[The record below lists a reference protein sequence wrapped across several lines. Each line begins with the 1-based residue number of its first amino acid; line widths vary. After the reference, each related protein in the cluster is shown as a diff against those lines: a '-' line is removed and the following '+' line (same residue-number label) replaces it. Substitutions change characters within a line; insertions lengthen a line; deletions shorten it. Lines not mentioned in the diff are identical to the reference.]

1 VGPASDSRRPR
12 IPRTPSCVWTCW
24 TCSLL
29 CLCVSLQLALG
40 NVPEPVMLFWE
51 SQCACFC
58 PSTSLFLCMSLS
70 LRPYFSASLRLCVSV
85 CLYHHVSALHLSSA
99 ERSRRSHHHPF
110 SQLQYAPT
118 TIHPH
123 LCTHHYPPAALHP
136 PLSTRSFAPPADP
149 RRTRGLLHPL
159 GRTLDQRPD
168 ARQAPRCEEGVLGR
182 LERSNRLSY
191 CNSGKVA
198 GGQVAQKLTDARVHE
213 STTPRFCLQRVTTV
227 GDGFHGIDVSPRGRR
242 AGFELDTV
250 PVPLDRVLI
259 RRALVHVLVLM

>member
-1 VGPASDSRRPR
+1 VDVLDVFVAVSLCLLAAGTGKCARASDAVLGVAVRLLLPLHVS
-12 IPRTPSCVWTCW
+12 I
-24 TCSLL
+24 SLH
-29 CLCVSLQLALG
+29 VSFSA
-40 NVPEPVMLFWE
+40 
-51 SQCACFC
+51 
-58 PSTSLFLCMSLS
+58 SLFLCV
-70 LRPYFSASLRLCVSV
+70 SASLRLCVPV
-85 CLYHHVSALHLSSA
+85 PPCLCPAFIISRTESTISSSSLLA
-99 ERSRRSHHHPF
+99 
-110 SQLQYAPT
+110 A
-118 TIHPH
+118 TI
-123 LCTHHYPPAALHP
+123 CTHHYPPASLYP